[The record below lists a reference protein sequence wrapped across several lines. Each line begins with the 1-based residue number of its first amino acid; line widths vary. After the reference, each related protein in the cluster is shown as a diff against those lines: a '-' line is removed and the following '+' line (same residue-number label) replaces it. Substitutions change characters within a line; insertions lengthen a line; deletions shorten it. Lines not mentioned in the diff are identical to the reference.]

1 MNRNPLFLVGSC
13 ENGAYTMVNPSVA
26 GRIGVPRWIF
36 GQGQHLRVHLENL
49 SWVPWWVY
57 WVTWWNFKAN
67 WDRCPNICSPAW
79 LASWFPGDFECIP
92 GLFVPEQLSGC
103 TDPRRPI
110 TSTFPAHILHL
121 PQCGCQSTSL
131 HANSQDSVSQLNY
144 EHLFAHWRIG
154 KWLSSASASSCSSR
168 LAGTARTAR

>member
-1 MNRNPLFLVGSC
+1 MRASAIFGSTSSFINPIRHEWEPPVSSGFVWKWCIHHGKSIGCWENWGAALDLRPGSTSQGPPRELKLGPLVGLPGHLVEFQS
-13 ENGAYTMVNPSVA
+13 NSVT
-26 GRIGVPRWIF
+26 GV
-36 GQGQHLRVHLENL
+36 
-49 SWVPWWVY
+49 S
-57 WVTWWNFKAN
+57 A
-67 WDRCPNICSPAW
+67 C
-79 LASWFPGDFECIP
+79 
-92 GLFVPEQLSGC
+92 EQLSGC

-121 PQCGCQSTSL
+121 PRCSCQSTSL

>member
-49 SWVPWWVY
+49 RAVPTSAAQRDWQV
-57 WVTWWNFKAN
+57 
-67 WDRCPNICSPAW
+67 
-79 LASWFPGDFECIP
+79 DFQVILSAYQDC
-92 GLFVPEQLSGC
+92 LYHFVPEQLSGC

-121 PQCGCQSTSL
+121 PRCGCQSTSL